1 MLRCSNFIDHT
12 HQPESKGDFEMDK
25 KVAEQVADVTRKMV
39 NSIAGLQKIN
49 ERTMKELAKQQVT
62 AAESFVSVSSKQI
75 KGMGSLKTVQ
85 DVVNAQADIVSEVG
99 KMMVDNARQTMELL
113 SRSQDE
119 LKGLIEQDLNDIVE
133 QVKAGNK

>member
-1 MLRCSNFIDHT
+1 
-12 HQPESKGDFEMDK
+12 MDK

-49 ERTMKELAKQQVT
+49 ERTMKELAKQQVS

-75 KGMGSLKTVQ
+75 KGMSNLKTMQ

-133 QVKAGNK
+133 QVKAGGK

>member
-1 MLRCSNFIDHT
+1 
-12 HQPESKGDFEMDK
+12 MDK

-75 KGMGSLKTVQ
+75 KGMGNLKTVQ
-85 DVVNAQADIVSEVG
+85 DVVSAQADIVSEVG